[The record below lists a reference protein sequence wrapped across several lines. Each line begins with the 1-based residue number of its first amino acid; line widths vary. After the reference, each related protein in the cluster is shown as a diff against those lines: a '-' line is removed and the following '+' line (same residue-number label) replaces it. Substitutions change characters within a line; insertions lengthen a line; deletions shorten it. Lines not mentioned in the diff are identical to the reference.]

1 MDEFIS
7 SLRDRPTFLEQQLPP
22 VDNVGK
28 VQPFLI
34 EFTTEVCTVEERAD
48 EQAAAS
54 FRDHPAFLESAFRDH
69 PAFLEQQLPP
79 LDNVGKVQP
88 FLIGTT
94 ADVCAVEER
103 AAEQTAASL
112 SDVATSASATTHIAA
127 GTEACDMNVGTKAGD
142 INRGG
147 DMTVGTDTTILMPS
161 PTSTTST
168 TDRVTLKTDVAE
180 CVTTNR
186 VVDHTRGQGGV
197 MAGHSRVVVN
207 GSGNVGSMTKVRLGL
222 FPLVAHLAMCC
233 WTETTSML
241 DGNSSSSCS
250 PTLMSVTMASVISGD
265 IASWEVSATCNG

>member
-1 MDEFIS
+1 MCSAEEPADEQTAACVDEFIS
-7 SLRDRPTFLEQQLPP
+7 SLRDRPTFLEQLLPP

-34 EFTTEVCTVEERAD
+34 EITTEVCTVEERAD

-94 ADVCAVEER
+94 ADVCAVEDR

-112 SDVATSASATTHIAA
+112 SDVATSPSATTHIAA

-161 PTSTTST
+161 PTSTTSA
-168 TDRVTLKTDVAE
+168 TDRVTLST
-180 CVTTNR
+180 
-186 VVDHTRGQGGV
+186 GGV
-197 MAGHSRVVVN
+197 I
-207 GSGNVGSMTKVRLGL
+207 GL
-222 FPLVAHLAMCC
+222 
-233 WTETTSML
+233 
-241 DGNSSSSCS
+241 
-250 PTLMSVTMASVISGD
+250 SVL
-265 IASWEVSATCNG
+265 